1 MTWPDYVI
9 IAILALSAGF
19 GLLRGFV
26 REVAALLVWALAFI
40 GSVQHSGV
48 VSNYLT
54 GITDSPT
61 VHLVLAFILLF
72 VGIVVLGSIVTR
84 ILVKLVT
91 VSGLGGTD
99 RLLGLLFGAVR
110 GSVIAALAVL
120 LAGLS
125 PLAQERVWEE
135 SASLNRIKP
144 LICLAGAD
152 SWLKDIEGRVSGNGN
167 GQVPSPLPT
176 ELPAYWAEYCARQ
189 NHPDGSLGGGDALE
203 GMRQQNGS
211 QSIRDYLPGQDG

>member
-40 GSVQHSGV
+40 GSVQQSGV

-54 GITDSPT
+54 GITESPT

-72 VGIVVLGSIVTR
+72 VGIVVLGSIATR

-91 VSGLGGTD
+91 ISGLGGTD

-125 PLAQERVWEE
+125 PLAQEQVWEE

-152 SWLKDIEGRVSGNGN
+152 SWLKDIEGRVSGDAN
-167 GQVPSPLPT
+167 GQVPSPFPT

-189 NHPDGSLGGGDALE
+189 NNPDGSPGADALE
-203 GMRQQNGS
+203 GMQQQNGS